1 MVKFD
6 PRIPRKRGPLP
17 WRYEMVDRPQ
27 FSTKQQLRVIAGG
40 LLLIAIICGLYWVAH
55 D

>member
-1 MVKFD
+1 
-6 PRIPRKRGPLP
+6 
-17 WRYEMVDRPQ
+17 MVDKPQ
-27 FSTKQQLRVIAGG
+27 LTPKQQLRVIAGG